1 MRMKS
6 FKPMKLAW
14 LLLLSAALAP
24 AFVLW
29 AAPIPTGPI
38 YTRQLAFRIPFHF
51 DSNELSRLGAREIR
65 LYVSRDRGRTWNL
78 DKTVFSEQG
87 RFNPEANKFK
97 FQATGDGEYWFLV
110 RTLDSKNHLH
120 PDMNA
125 TDPGLQVVV
134 DATPPRLQLDLEQPA
149 AGTVQLS
156 WKASDDHLD
165 PTQLRLEYLQ
175 PGSSDWQPVSVVP
188 KASGQTGWK
197 VSQGGEV
204 AVRGSIADLAGNS
217 ARDEVRLRI
226 LPASQTV
233 PRPGAPDVRQPVA
246 GPVSDPAA
254 GPGSEP
260 RDNLALNM
268 PDQFPSTDRTPQA
281 GPAESASPPAKEA
294 SQIVRWPSAETPPAI
309 AGAKNSFVSHKPDNH
324 SAIAPEP
331 VPRVPE
337 HLQRST
343 TASRRRVVDS
353 RKFQIGY
360 NLEGVGPSGIGSVEL
375 YITEDNGTNWYHY
388 GADDDHQSPILVE
401 VPREGTYGF
410 ALGVRSGAGLTSE
423 PPQKGDPPSIV
434 VVVDQTTPRLEMFPV
449 EQGLGKNVN
458 KLLISWRC
466 EDENLAEKPVS
477 LFYSPSGQAP
487 WLPISGPAENT
498 GRFVWTIGSGL
509 PVKLYLRIEARDLA
523 GHVQTI
529 DSPQPIVVDLSRPTA
544 KIIDVELPI
553 SSGVPR

>member
-1 MRMKS
+1 MKS
-6 FKPMKLAW
+6 YKPLKLAW
-14 LLLLSAALAP
+14 LMVLGAALVP
-24 AFVLW
+24 GLVLW

-38 YTRQLAFRIPFHF
+38 YTKQLSFRIPFRY

-65 LYVSRDRGRTWNL
+65 LYVSRDRGRTWQL

-87 RFNPEANKFK
+87 RFNPDANKFK
-97 FQATGDGEYWFLV
+97 FQATADGEYWFLV
-110 RTLDSKNHLH
+110 RTLDAKNHLH
-120 PDMNA
+120 PDLNA

-134 DATPPRLQLDLEQPA
+134 DATPPRLELELRQPA
-149 AGTVQLS
+149 AGSVQLL
-156 WKASDDHLD
+156 WNASDEHLD

-197 VSQGGEV
+197 VPQGGDV

-233 PRPGAPDVRQPVA
+233 PRPGAPEVRQPVA
-246 GPVSDPAA
+246 GPAT

-268 PDQFPSTDRTPQA
+268 PDRFPSSGSAPQQDS
-281 GPAESASPPAKEA
+281 AESMPTPAKEPP
-294 SQIVRWPSAETPPAI
+294 QIVRWPSAEMTP
-309 AGAKNSFVSHKPDNH
+309 AGATPKNSFVSHKPDQR
-324 SAIAPEP
+324 AGAATEP
-331 VPRVPE
+331 LPPVPE
-337 HLQRST
+337 HLRRST
-343 TASRRRVVDS
+343 TAGRTRVVDS
-353 RKFQIGY
+353 RRFQIGY
-360 NLEGVGPSGIGSVEL
+360 NLEGVGPSGVSSVDL
-375 YITEDNGTNWYHY
+375 YITQDNGATWYHY

-423 PPQKGDPPSIV
+423 PPQKGDLPSIV
-434 VVVDQTTPRLEMFPV
+434 VIVDQTTPKLEMFPV

-458 KLLISWRC
+458 KLLISWKC

-477 LFYSPSGQAP
+477 LFYSVSGQAP
-487 WLPISGPAENT
+487 WLPISGPNENT
-498 GRFVWTIGSGL
+498 GSFVWTIGSGV
-509 PVKLYLRIEARDLA
+509 PVKFYLRIEARDLA
-523 GHVQTI
+523 GHVQTS

-544 KIIDVELPI
+544 KIIDVELPA
-553 SSGVPR
+553 SSGLPR

>member
-1 MRMKS
+1 MV
-6 FKPMKLAW
+6 LG
-14 LLLLSAALAP
+14 AALVP
-24 AFVLW
+24 GLVLW

-38 YTRQLAFRIPFHF
+38 YTKQLSFRIPFHY

-65 LYVSRDRGRTWNL
+65 LYVSRDRGRIWQL

-87 RFNPEANKFK
+87 RFNPDANKFK
-97 FQATGDGEYWFLV
+97 FQATADGEYWFLV
-110 RTLDSKNHLH
+110 RTLDAKNHLH

-134 DATPPRLQLDLEQPA
+134 DATPPRLELELRQPA
-149 AGTVQLS
+149 AGSVQLL
-156 WKASDDHLD
+156 WNASDEHLD

-197 VSQGGEV
+197 VPQGGDV

-217 ARDEVRLRI
+217 ARDEVQRRI
-226 LPASQTV
+226 LPANQIV
-233 PRPGAPDVRQPVA
+233 PRPGAPEVRQPVA
-246 GPVSDPAA
+246 GPAA

-260 RDNLALNM
+260 RDNLALNL
-268 PDQFPSTDRTPQA
+268 PDRFPTSGSVSHDDIAEGMST
-281 GPAESASPPAKEA
+281 PAKEPP
-294 SQIVRWPSAETPPAI
+294 QIVRWPSAEMTP
-309 AGAKNSFVSHKPDNH
+309 AGTAPKNSFVSHKPDH
-324 SAIAPEP
+324 RAGAAAGPLP
-331 VPRVPE
+331 PVPE
-337 HLQRST
+337 HLRRST
-343 TASRRRVVDS
+343 AAGRQRVVDS
-353 RKFQIGY
+353 KRFQIGY
-360 NLEGVGPSGIGSVEL
+360 NLEGVGPSGVSSVDL
-375 YITEDNGTNWYHY
+375 YITEDNGATWYHY

-423 PPQKGDPPSIV
+423 PPQKGDLPSIV
-434 VVVDQTTPRLEMFPV
+434 VIVDQTTPKLEMFPV

-458 KLLISWRC
+458 KLLMSWKC

-487 WLPISGPAENT
+487 WLPISGPTENT
-498 GRFVWTIGSGL
+498 GSFVWTIGSGA
-509 PVKLYLRIEARDLA
+509 PVKFYLRIEARDLA

-544 KIIDVELPI
+544 KIIDVELPAA
-553 SSGVPR
+553 SSGLPR